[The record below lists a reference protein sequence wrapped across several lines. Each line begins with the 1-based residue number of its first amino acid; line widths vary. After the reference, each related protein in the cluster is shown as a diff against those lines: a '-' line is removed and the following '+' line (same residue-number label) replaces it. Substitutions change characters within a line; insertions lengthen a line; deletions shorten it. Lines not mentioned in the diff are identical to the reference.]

1 MILHG
6 EYVKTNAKDEKLHAA
21 SLVWSDSAYRSWQEH
36 AERLNHALAVQE
48 VIRRYQQ
55 VPAEGAEPG
64 QVMWLVHSVANSDDF
79 VEAFDLN
86 QKHLNQYKTYI

>member
-21 SLVWSDSAYRSWQEH
+21 SLVWSASAYRSWQEH

-48 VIRRYQQ
+48 VVRRDQQ
-55 VPAEGAEPG
+55 VPAERPKPR
-64 QVMWLVHSVANSDDF
+64 QVMWLVDGVANGDDF
-79 VEAFDLN
+79 AVALDLN
-86 QKHLNQYKTYI
+86 Q